1 MWGPGGP
8 RGVFSSSQGWTQS
21 GERGLGK
28 DAPLARPSRPGA
40 GVQEAQA
47 CPSGDFPG
55 WWPVSLPVLNEV
67 ARTRQVCM
75 AVARR
80 KLVDVAFSAS
90 LRPRST
96 GLTPVWQQVSEY
108 QLRAGAPRVSDPLFH
123 LGLPSALCSP
133 APVSILRQPRSP
145 CSKSLLL
152 ACPGLYSGSR
162 APSCAAGLPIA
173 LSSHHNLAMEMAPFS
188 ETKLCFQSQLRLR
201 LPPGLP

>member
-8 RGVFSSSQGWTQS
+8 RGFFSSSQGWTQS

-108 QLRAGAPRVSDPLFH
+108 QLRAGAPRVSDPCSTSGSL
-123 LGLPSALCSP
+123 LRSAPLRPSPSSGGRVLHVQNRSCWLVP
-133 APVSILRQPRSP
+133 GSILGHVPRHVR
-145 CSKSLLL
+145 LD
-152 ACPGLYSGSR
+152 CPSR
-162 APSCAAGLPIA
+162 
-173 LSSHHNLAMEMAPFS
+173 
-188 ETKLCFQSQLRLR
+188 
-201 LPPGLP
+201 